1 MHIAFNFKP
10 KYFMKKHFITLCI
23 FISTLG
29 TFSQYSMFEN
39 YGDIFSFGVEIS
51 QTKGNFQYT
60 SNPSHYEEYDTTLN
74 YSYLIFSPGVYINF
88 PIYLESEKH
97 MLYANLNFLFNFN
110 ANSMLNEEEYDSFG
124 LGFGTDF
131 GVTYFYGMEHGL
143 GAFGSLLGTF
153 QSSFDPGAEIFG
165 PSLRLGVQVPIE
177 DHLVQFYLK
186 GTYNVL
192 NSPEISQHEYFME
205 NGVQTFSATH
215 FSLGIIYRGIW

>member
-1 MHIAFNFKP
+1 
-10 KYFMKKHFITLCI
+10 MKNLFIILCL
-23 FISTLG
+23 FISSFG
-29 TFSQYSMFEN
+29 AFSQYNMFEN
-39 YGDIFSFGVEIS
+39 YGEIFSFGAEMS
-51 QTKGNFQYT
+51 RTNGNFNYK
-60 SNPSHYEEYDTTLN
+60 SNPGNFEEFDTTLN
-74 YSYLIFSPGVYINF
+74 YKYLIFSPAVYIHF

-97 MLYANLNFLFNFN
+97 ILYANLNFLFNFN
-110 ANSMLNEEEYDSFG
+110 ASSMLNEEEYDSFG

-192 NSPEISQHEYFME
+192 NSPEISQHEYLME
-205 NGVQTFSATH
+205 NGVQTVSATH